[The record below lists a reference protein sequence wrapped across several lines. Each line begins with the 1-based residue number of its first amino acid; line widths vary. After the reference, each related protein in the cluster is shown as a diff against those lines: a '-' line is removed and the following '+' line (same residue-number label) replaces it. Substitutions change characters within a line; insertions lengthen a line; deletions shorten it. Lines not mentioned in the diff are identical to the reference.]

1 LVPLFTS
8 KLNGK
13 MNGAVEGM
21 DLGSGPPRSEE
32 RPWERTWTLDEMQKG
47 ASHWSLASDAGMLHY
62 LQEFSHKMIS
72 RTHDIQEQMNGL
84 VHEAKLTGVR
94 LNNTVN
100 DFIMLANTQ
109 FVENRVYE
117 EDITEEE
124 AGTQDDNKKKLE
136 KTKEER
142 SAALIP
148 RIKDA
153 MALGLQVLDEAFEK
167 IDVNEA
173 NSESEDE
180 DAAYVT
186 EAILEPKDPYLSR
199 PLPYLIGTPA
209 FQQSDDIGLVEQPS
223 DDDVSDHGSISES
236 ESAASSSSSEKPNGE
251 TGRDCHPSVSSAS
264 SSSSEVESESGDLFG
279 GKVSDADEEKELKDE
294 GETEVIDTHQT
305 KADDFASELAS
316 RIRTS
321 PPPMNKASKKKK
333 PASNN
338 DDLFAPP
345 SLGIDEDEEDD
356 SPFSHK
362 TGLFSTGGGLF
373 DDNQDEDGLFDEDAQ
388 TENKITAASL
398 GQHKGSTSDVGRKQ
412 TLNYHRN
419 LSMMTFDIV

>member
-1 LVPLFTS
+1 
-8 KLNGK
+8 
-13 MNGAVEGM
+13 M
-21 DLGSGPPRSEE
+21 DTR
-32 RPWERTWTLDEMQKG
+32 RNAKG

-236 ESAASSSSSEKPNGE
+236 ESAASSSSSSEKLNGE
-251 TGRDCHPSVSSAS
+251 TGRDRHPSVSSAS

-398 GQHKGSTSDVGRKQ
+398 GQHKGSASDVGRKQ